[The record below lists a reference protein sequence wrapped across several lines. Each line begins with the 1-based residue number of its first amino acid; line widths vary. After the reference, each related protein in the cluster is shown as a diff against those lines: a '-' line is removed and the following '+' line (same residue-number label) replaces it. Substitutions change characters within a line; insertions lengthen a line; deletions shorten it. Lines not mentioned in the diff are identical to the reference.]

1 MADVFQ
7 EKQVATLQ
15 AEIDFLRQRITE
27 LEETVVSLTNERKN
41 IEEAY
46 RLLVDHSF
54 QALVIYQ
61 NNQIVFANPTTSHIT
76 GYTLDELY
84 AMTED
89 DVLALIHPEDRERI
103 AGYVRARREQDTFL
117 SQYSFQIFR
126 KDGEVRWL
134 EELVTL
140 TEYRGVPATQSAYID
155 ITERKRAEETLR
167 WSFSRQE
174 VYQRMLEQIETA
186 HRNLESKNRELYE
199 SQSFLHAIIEY
210 SPAVI
215 FVKDLQGKT
224 LLINQRGAELH
235 RREREDIIGRS
246 DTELFSPELARSYRA
261 DDQRIIATGQSL
273 EVEEVFSDDLPC
285 QTFLSIKFP
294 LYDEQ
299 QKIHSIGVIATNIT
313 ERKQTEEAYRTL
325 VEHSLQGFAI
335 VQDYRYVFINKMVTD
350 INGYTAEELMAMS
363 FEDIVEQIYPDDRAI
378 FVENMRNR
386 IEGRSTPSR
395 YEIRI
400 LRKDGE
406 VRCIEVYA
414 ARTLYR
420 GRPAIQVATVD
431 ITERKE
437 VEMALRES
445 EARYRSIFENA
456 TIGIFQSTV
465 EGQLIAINPAY
476 ARMLGYETVAE
487 AMAMIRDVAEHLYV
501 EPSRRAEIVQ
511 MVLQQQETTRFENR
525 YRRKDGS
532 MLIAM
537 LNVWGVRDAQ
547 DQVRYLEGFIED
559 ITERK
564 QAERARE
571 AAYERM
577 KEMNRH
583 LQHSRDVLQTIINGI
598 QDGLVLLN
606 RGGVVVMTNTP
617 MATFF
622 ASTPEEMT
630 GRSWEAL
637 STMRDPP
644 FPGNLPLYTL
654 RDGQPRRRRERLTL
668 ADGQVRILDM
678 QTFPLAGLEQMTD
691 QVILHIVDI
700 TETLQL
706 ETLMIENERFE
717 ASGRLAATVAHE
729 INSPLQTIRNFLY
742 LAEDASDPQH
752 TSYLKLVR
760 EEIDRVGTIVRQL
773 LHLFRPD
780 ATDTAPVDINALIER
795 IALLMSGTLAKHTIS
810 LVSQLEPDLPLIQGR
825 AHQLTQVLLNLITN
839 AIDVMSAGGGT
850 VTIQTRTASQDHAH
864 IALAGQLNDAG
875 EPQTLAAL
883 MPALLIEISD
893 TGPGMTSDIQER
905 IFESFFTTKPQG
917 TGLGLAISQKIVQQH
932 HGAIIAESIETKGS
946 KFTIVLPL
954 VEQ

>member
-1 MADVFQ
+1 
-7 EKQVATLQ
+7 
-15 AEIDFLRQRITE
+15 
-27 LEETVVSLTNERKN
+27 
-41 IEEAY
+41 
-46 RLLVDHSF
+46 
-54 QALVIYQ
+54 
-61 NNQIVFANPTTSHIT
+61 
-76 GYTLDELY
+76 
-84 AMTED
+84 
-89 DVLALIHPEDRERI
+89 
-103 AGYVRARREQDTFL
+103 
-117 SQYSFQIFR
+117 
-126 KDGEVRWL
+126 
-134 EELVTL
+134 
-140 TEYRGVPATQSAYID
+140 
-155 ITERKRAEETLR
+155 
-167 WSFSRQE
+167 
-174 VYQRMLEQIETA
+174 
-186 HRNLESKNRELYE
+186 
-199 SQSFLHAIIEY
+199 
-210 SPAVI
+210 
-215 FVKDLQGKT
+215 VKDLQGKT
-224 LLINQRGAELH
+224 LLINQRGAELLG
-235 RREREDIIGRS
+235 REREDIIGRS

-273 EVEEVFSDDLPC
+273 EVEEVFSDDLPP
-285 QTFLSIKFP
+285 QTFLSVKFP

-299 QKIHSIGVIATNIT
+299 KKIHSIGVIATNIT

-335 VQDYRYVFINKMVTD
+335 IQDYRYVFINKMVTD

-363 FEDIVEQIYPDDRAI
+363 FEDMVAQIYPDDRAS
-378 FVENMRNR
+378 FVQNIQNR
-386 IEGRSTPSR
+386 MDGIPVPSR

-400 LRKDGE
+400 LRKDGLT
-406 VRCIEVYA
+406 RCIEVYA

-437 VEMALRES
+437 AEMALRES

-525 YRRKDGS
+525 YRRKDGNI
-532 MLIAM
+532 LIAM
-537 LNVWGVRDAQ
+537 LNVWAVRDAQ
-547 DQVRYLEGFIED
+547 DEVRYLEGFIED

-606 RGGVVVMTNTP
+606 REGVVVMTNTP

-622 ASTPEEMT
+622 ASTPEDMT

-637 STMRDPP
+637 STMREPP
-644 FPGNLPLYTL
+644 FPGKLPLYTL

-752 TSYLKLVR
+752 ASYLTLVR

-780 ATDTAPVDINALIER
+780 ATNTAPVDINALIER

-839 AIDVMSAGGGT
+839 AIDAMSAGGT
-850 VTIQTRTASQDHAH
+850 LTIQTRTASQDHAH
-864 IALAGQLNDAG
+864 IALVGQLNDAG
-875 EPQTLAAL
+875 EQQTLADL
-883 MPALLIEISD
+883 MPALLIEIRD
-893 TGPGMTSDIQER
+893 TGPGMTSDIQQR

-932 HGAIIAESIETKGS
+932 HGAILAESIATKGS
-946 KFTIVLPL
+946 TFTIVLPL
-954 VEQ
+954 VER